1 MGYDPTTATL
11 TLEHDV
17 HPVTSKAGSPM
28 KTIAQVDANL
38 ALDCLSWDRVRV
50 GEWLNVLG
58 YVEDHKIEGGKYGK
72 ENLPVKEQP
81 QPQPALFVV
90 NVQATYIWS
99 TGPMDIDRYAQAVR
113 VREAESSG

>member
-28 KTIAQVDANL
+28 KTIARVDAHL
-38 ALDCLSWDRVRV
+38 VLDCLYWDKVRV

-58 YVEDHKIEGGKYGK
+58 YVEKHKIEGGKFGQEY
-72 ENLPVKEQP
+72 LPVKEQP
-81 QPQPALFVV
+81 QYQPALFVV
-90 NVQATYIWS
+90 NIQATYIWS
-99 TGPMDIDRYAQAVR
+99 TGPMDIDRYVQTVR
-113 VREAESSG
+113 VLEAELSG